1 MPSYMITIEHDDW
14 MNEVYSKVTGDLE
27 CIGPFLQSKSF
38 DEDTSNQM
46 NCVPLFKFES
56 IS

>member
-14 MNEVYSKVTGDLE
+14 MNEVNSKVTGDLE

-38 DEDTSNQM
+38 D
-46 NCVPLFKFES
+46 
-56 IS
+56 